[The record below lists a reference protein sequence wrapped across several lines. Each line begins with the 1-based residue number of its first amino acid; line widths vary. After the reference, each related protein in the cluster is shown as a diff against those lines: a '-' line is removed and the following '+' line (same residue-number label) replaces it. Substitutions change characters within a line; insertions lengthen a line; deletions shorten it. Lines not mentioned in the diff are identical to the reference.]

1 MKKRAR
7 RIVRGCVIILVFI
20 LALSVG
26 ATCYLQ
32 WYALQAGGNERGKDI
47 NASYAFMYEHYP
59 FLKAWTD
66 SLNRE
71 QALRDTFI
79 HAEDGTPLHAL
90 YLYADTLTPHTAVA
104 VHGYTDNAVRMLH
117 IAYLY
122 NHDLHYNVL
131 LPDLRYAGESGGTHI
146 QMGWKDR
153 LDVLRWTDVAN
164 SIFKDTFPETRM
176 VVHGISMGG
185 ATVMCASGEEQPSYV
200 HCYIDDCGYTSVW
213 DEYEG
218 ELKKQFGLPAFP
230 LLYLADW
237 GTILRYGWGFRE
249 ASALKQVARCS
260 LPMLFIH
267 GDKDTF
273 VPTWMGDSL
282 YAAKQGIKEYWKV
295 PGTEH
300 ANSYLKYPKEYTEK
314 VKNFI
319 EKYNN
324 SDIMDNLQGK

>member
-1 MKKRAR
+1 MKKETK
-7 RIVRGCVIILVFI
+7 RIVRASVIILIFI
-20 LALSVG
+20 FALLTG
-26 ATCYLQ
+26 ATLYLQ
-32 WYALQAGGNERGKDI
+32 WYALQAGGNERGKNI
-47 NASYAFMYEHYP
+47 GASYAFMYEHYP

-66 SLNRE
+66 SLNRMD
-71 QALRDTFI
+71 ALRDTVI

-90 YLYADTLTPHTAVA
+90 YLYADTVTPHTAVV

-131 LPDLRYAGESGGTHI
+131 LPDLRFSGKSGGTHL

-153 LDVLRWTDVAN
+153 LDVLRWMDVAN
-164 SIFKDTFPETRM
+164 RIFSAPDSCTRM

-185 ATVMCASGEEQPSYV
+185 ATVMCTSGEVQPPYV
-200 HCYIDDCGYTSVW
+200 HCYVDDCGYTSVW

-218 ELKKQFGLPAFP
+218 ELRKRFGLPPFP
-230 LLYLADW
+230 LLYLADMA
-237 GTILRYGWGFRE
+237 TSLRYGWTFRE
-249 ASALKQVARCS
+249 ASALNQVARCH

-267 GDKDTF
+267 GDHDTF

-282 YAAKQGIKEYWKV
+282 YAATQGIKEYWKV
-295 PGTEH
+295 PGATH
-300 ANSYLKYPKEYTEK
+300 ADSYLKFPKEYTEK
-314 VKNFI
+314 VKNFV

-324 SDIMDNLQGK
+324 PENMNNFPPR